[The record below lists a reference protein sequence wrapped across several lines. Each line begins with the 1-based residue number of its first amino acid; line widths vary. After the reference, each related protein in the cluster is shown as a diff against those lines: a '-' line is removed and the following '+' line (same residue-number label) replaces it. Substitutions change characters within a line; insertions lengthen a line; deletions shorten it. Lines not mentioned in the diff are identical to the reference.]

1 MGLFSKITD
10 YFDEK
15 RDREIADIDRRMAL
29 SRYQNQLINLYRYLV
44 NEKKKEQYIAD
55 IYGTSDAYEK
65 LKDDIAI
72 CWYLIDRCD
81 NCHDK
86 EEFIADNREYVT
98 YIFSEY
104 QNLLYPEGR

>member
-1 MGLFSKITD
+1 MGLFSKITA
-10 YFDEK
+10 YFDGK

-55 IYGTSDAYEK
+55 IYGNSDTYEK
-65 LKDDIAI
+65 LKEDIAI
-72 CWYLIDRCD
+72 CRYLIDRCNQCD
-81 NCHDK
+81 NK
-86 EEFIADNREYVT
+86 EEFIEDNREYVT